1 MRSAAVTDLATPTIA
16 GPSKPRSARASD
28 TVETF
33 SSNDPESHGLIDV
46 DPVQEAV
53 KTPSSILSNL
63 LLQSKT
69 CISALTSE
77 CLELLQY
84 HKSGQFMEKSTS
96 DLSGELSAVKIFV
109 EQWCAAQLA
118 VSNAGLTSSIAS
130 NLYRLSETLNSRV
143 SSINVF
149 NPTVGSFLS
158 KWGVK
163 NVIKCELDDGAASRM
178 GIQAFLTDD
187 AALESELAVIDDAVN
202 YRLSR
207 WMASFPVDLEDI
219 QWPTSFTAE
228 EKKEMRNYV
237 RDFLDKN
244 KEMWAEDRSR
254 EDQATDVAELRND
267 DNFTKFPVTKG
278 KAASVIQQVLKDVRN
293 TKHRSETRSQSR
305 STIRSE
311 RSESSSSIHSQS
323 TAGRG
328 QKRRRVSDEEE
339 HDDSD
344 GPESNNQGRRSRKEP
359 MRGRTR
365 RRGSP
370 LKYQLTRKATEEEML
385 EDEMLHDGPFG
396 GQDMDHG
403 DRDDDDDYILEEA

>member
-1 MRSAAVTDLATPTIA
+1 MAD
-16 GPSKPRSARASD
+16 
-28 TVETF
+28 VE
-33 SSNDPESHGLIDV
+33 H
-46 DPVQEAV
+46 VQDAV
-53 KTPSSILSNL
+53 KTPTNILSNL

-69 CISALTSE
+69 CVSAITSE

-84 HKSGQFMEKSTS
+84 HKRGQFKGKITS
-96 DLSGELSAVKIFV
+96 DLSDELSAVKIFV

-118 VSNAGLTSSIAS
+118 VSNAGLTSSSAS
-130 NLYRLSETLNSRV
+130 NLYRLNGMLNSRV
-143 SSINVF
+143 ASISVS

-163 NVIKCELDDGAASRM
+163 NVIQSEVDDEAALRM
-178 GIQAFLTDD
+178 GIQASLTDD
-187 AALESELAVIDDAVN
+187 AALDTELAVIDNAVT

-207 WMASFPVDLEDI
+207 WMASFPENLEDI
-219 QWPTSFTAE
+219 QWPTSFTTDE
-228 EKKEMRNYV
+228 RKEMRNYV

-254 EDQATDVAELRND
+254 EDQASDVAELRND
-267 DNFTKFPVTKG
+267 DNFTQFPVTKG

-305 STIRSE
+305 STIRSQ
-311 RSESSSSIHSQS
+311 RSESSSMESQS

-328 QKRRRVSDEEE
+328 QKRRRVSDAEE
-339 HDDSD
+339 HDYSD
-344 GPESNNQGRRSRKEP
+344 GAESNDQLKRSRTEP

-370 LKYQLTRKATEEEML
+370 LKNQLTRKATEEDML
-385 EDEMLHDGPFG
+385 EDEMLHDDPVGSWN
-396 GQDMDHG
+396 MDHG
-403 DRDDDDDYILEEA
+403 DRDDDDDYVLEEE